1 MSCLAE
7 TALAKA
13 MNCNKH
19 LGKLQLTIIMAIFD
33 PEFLLNIP
41 FVNKK
46 DGVVSLS
53 CEFFIKIDQC

>member
-33 PEFLLNIP
+33 PEFLLNIRHSAP
-41 FVNKK
+41 DFAIF
-46 DGVVSLS
+46 SA
-53 CEFFIKIDQC
+53 